1 MNYYEK
7 TISEERKYTGNIIN
21 VSKITVELP
30 NGKVATRDVVRHPG
44 ASVVVPITDDGML
57 LMVTQF
63 RKPCDMISL
72 ELPAGK
78 LDNGEAPEIC
88 AKRELLEETGFL
100 AGNMVKALEIHSTP
114 GFSDELLHM
123 YVATNLVKSEAH
135 PDEDEF
141 ISCSK
146 HSIPDLINMIKKGE
160 ITDAKTIIGI
170 FLADKIEKGEY
181 KIS

>member
-7 TISEERKYTGNIIN
+7 TIREDRKYTGNIIN
-21 VSKITVELP
+21 VNKLTVELP
-30 NGKVATRDVVRHPG
+30 NGKEATRDVVRHPG
-44 ASVVVPITDDGML
+44 ASVVVPMTDNGML

-78 LDNGEAPEIC
+78 LDSGEDPENC
-88 AKRELLEETGFL
+88 AKRELHEETGFI
-100 AGNMVKALEIHSTP
+100 AGKMVKAFEIHSSP
-114 GFSDELLHM
+114 GFSDEVLHM
-123 YVATNLVKSEAH
+123 YVATNLTEGEAC

-141 ISCSK
+141 ISCSR
-146 HSIPDLINMIKKGE
+146 HSIADLISMVKKGE

-170 FLADKIEKGEY
+170 FLADKITKNEY
-181 KIS
+181 IIS